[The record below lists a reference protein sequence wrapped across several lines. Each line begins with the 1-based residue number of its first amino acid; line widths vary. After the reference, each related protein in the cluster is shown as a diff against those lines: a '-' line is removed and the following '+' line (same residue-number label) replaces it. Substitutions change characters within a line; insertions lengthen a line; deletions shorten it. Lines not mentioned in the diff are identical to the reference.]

1 MVLCTM
7 RTPSL
12 LDRNG
17 EDSIII
23 ESRQDGGE
31 DGREGEPI
39 PISCTSS
46 TADHKAACAA
56 VRVMPITG
64 INDFLIS
71 GQTQLYLPSYIKAE
85 LSLALSLLAFLYF
98 SI

>member
-1 MVLCTM
+1 
-7 RTPSL
+7 
-12 LDRNG
+12 LDTNG

-31 DGREGEPI
+31 DGSEGEPI

-46 TADHKAACAA
+46 TADHKAAYAA

-64 INDFLIS
+64 INNFLIS
-71 GQTQLYLPSYIKAE
+71 GQTQLYLPLYIKAE
-85 LSLALSLLAFLYF
+85 PSFALSLLAFFYF
-98 SI
+98 LI